1 MDSLLETFGPIDI
14 YLFDQLLKGRITP
27 RQKVLDAGCGAG
39 RNLIY
44 LLKLG
49 CDVSA
54 IDAAEQNMVAVRRLA
69 GELAPHLGEDRFP
82 VGRIEALPFAD
93 GTFDTVLCS
102 AVLHFARDE
111 EHFHAMVGEL
121 WRVLRPGGLLF
132 TRLASSIG
140 IEDRIDPIGGRRF
153 ALPDGSERFL
163 VDEAL
168 LLTLTDRLGGSLVDP
183 LKTTNVQGLR
193 CMTTWCLEK

>member
-1 MDSLLETFGPIDI
+1 MESLLETFGPIDI

-44 LLKLG
+44 LLKMG
-49 CDVSA
+49 CEVSA
-54 IDAAEQNMVAVRRLA
+54 LDAAEQNIAAVRRLA
-69 GELAPHLGEDRFP
+69 GELAPHLEAERFQ
-82 VGRIEALPFAD
+82 VGRIEAMPFSDAA
-93 GTFDTVLCS
+93 FDTVLCS
-102 AVLHFARDE
+102 AVLHFASDE

-140 IEDRIDPIGGRRF
+140 IEDRIDTVGGRRF

-168 LLTLTDRLGGSLVDP
+168 LLSLTDRLGGRLIDP

-193 CMTTWCLEK
+193 CMTTWCVEK

>member
-1 MDSLLETFGPIDI
+1 MEPLLETFGAIDI

-27 RQKVLDAGCGAG
+27 QQQVLDAGCGAG
-39 RNLIY
+39 RNLVY
-44 LLKLG
+44 LLKMG
-49 CDVSA
+49 CEVSA
-54 IDAAEQNMVAVRRLA
+54 LDAAEQNIAAVRRLA
-69 GELAPHLGEDRFP
+69 GELAPHLGEDRFQ
-82 VGRIEALPFAD
+82 VGRIEAMPFPDAA
-93 GTFDTVLCS
+93 FDTVVCS
-102 AVLHFARDE
+102 AVLHFASDE

-140 IEDRIDPIGGRRF
+140 IEDRIDAIGGRRF

-163 VDEAL
+163 VDEPL
-168 LLTLTDRLGGSLVDP
+168 LLTLTDRLGGRLIDP

-193 CMTTWCLEK
+193 CMTTWCVEK